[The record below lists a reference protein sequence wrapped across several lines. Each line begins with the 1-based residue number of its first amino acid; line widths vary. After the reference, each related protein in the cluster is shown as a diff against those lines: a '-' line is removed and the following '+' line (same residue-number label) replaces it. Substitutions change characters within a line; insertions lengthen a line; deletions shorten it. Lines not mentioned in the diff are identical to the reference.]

1 MPLKKKKVAGGHTQ
15 KIKIYRFDGMYS
27 KKKILFSFF
36 IFLILFLNK
45 NIYAHSN
52 FDENNLEDLDKVIE
66 IWIQENPDKIRSALE
81 KLAQK
86 EEARKNKETFD
97 LLTNNFLDPSIGN
110 PSGDIV
116 IYEFFDYNCGYCKSV
131 FDTILKVIN
140 SDKNVRFVF
149 KELPI
154 LSQSSIDAAY
164 FALASQKQNL
174 YREFHTNVMQYR
186 GRINKDVLLNIAKKI
201 GLNIDKLNEDLKS
214 DDIKFIIQKNKE
226 LAQRLNINGTPSFVI
241 GEKVYPGAL
250 NEDQFVKLIKEERKN
265 TY

>member
-1 MPLKKKKVAGGHTQ
+1 MHPVRKVL
-15 KIKIYRFDGMYS
+15 YS
-27 KKKILFSFF
+27 ILLL
-36 IFLILFLNK
+36 LILSFNEIVL
-45 NIYAHSN
+45 AHSK
-52 FDENNLEDLDKVIE
+52 FDEKNVEDLETIIE
-66 IWIQENPDKIRSALE
+66 IWIKENPEKIRAVLE
-81 KLAQK
+81 KLSQQEKAK
-86 EEARKNKETFD
+86 KNKETFE
-97 LLTNNFLDPSIGN
+97 LLANDYLDPSIGN
-110 PSGDIV
+110 SSADIV

-140 SDKNVRFVF
+140 NDKNVRFVF

-174 YREFHTNVMQYR
+174 YGEFHSNLMQYR

-241 GEKVYPGAL
+241 GKKVYPGAL
-250 NEDQFVKLIKEERKN
+250 NEDQFVKLIKEERNN